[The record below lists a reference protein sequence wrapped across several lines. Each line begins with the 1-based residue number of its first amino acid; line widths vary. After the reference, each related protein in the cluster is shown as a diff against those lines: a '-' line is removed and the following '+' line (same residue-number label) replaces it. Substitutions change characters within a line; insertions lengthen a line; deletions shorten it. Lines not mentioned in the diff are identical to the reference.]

1 MNFRMTFLAVI
12 SVTLLFLPI
21 SPPAQTLGCNSDSL
35 RVLARLYPFESSYK
49 YLMYDQAECF
59 RYNQVTVL
67 DSILHHY
74 ASRIY
79 QSYLYDR
86 LDSLLTNPDNDS
98 ITIADLYY
106 FIACT
111 QLEHLLDTPHP
122 DTAKAFEFFDSTLAY
137 NKNYHLA
144 WYNKGILYLVMKE
157 LDRAVECFLKAI
169 EIENRHI
176 HYWLH
181 YGISLYHNGAEIPSK
196 KALDSAV
203 QRSGRSFES
212 FKFLGDELKT
222 FGLFPEALGLYD
234 SALAIRRDDPDVWF
248 NYATSIYG
256 LDSTKEIGDYLDSTL
271 NYCEDD
277 GELLTFFIYASSMGY
292 REKSQEFIDKA
303 LFINRENFWGWLYKS
318 GNLFEMGDTSLA
330 VACLDSALKY
340 ETSNL
345 FMDHDFFKGGQLLAF
360 GLYEEALSNLESV
373 DLENLD
379 STLVKGYYLYRA
391 ACYDRLGKLDRASVL
406 CDSLLALFPND
417 SGAVSFCDSIKTKL
431 EK

>member
-21 SPPAQTLGCNSDSL
+21 SPPAQTFGCNSDSL

-67 DSILHHY
+67 DSILHRY

-106 FIACT
+106 FKACM
-111 QLEHLLDTPHP
+111 QLEHFLDTLQP
-122 DTAKAFEFFDSTLAY
+122 DTAKAFKFFDSTLVY

-144 WYNKGILYLVMKE
+144 WYNKGIVYLMLKE
-157 LDRAVECFLKAI
+157 LDKSVNCFERAI
-169 EIENRHI
+169 EIENKHI

-181 YGISLYHNGAEIPSK
+181 YSISLYHNGAEILSK

-203 QRSGRSFES
+203 QKSGRSFES

-234 SALAIRRDDPDVWF
+234 SALAIRRDDPEIWF
-248 NYATSIYG
+248 NYANSIYSQ
-256 LDSTKEIGDYLDSTL
+256 DSSQEIGNYLDSTL
-271 NYCEDD
+271 KYCDDD
-277 GELLTFFIYASSMGY
+277 GLLLTFTAFTGY
-292 REKSQEFIDKA
+292 YGFLEHTQKILNKA
-303 LFINRENFWGWLYKS
+303 LLINGRNCWAWLYKS
-318 GNLFEMGDTSLA
+318 TNLLKMGI
-330 VACLDSALKY
+330 LDSP
-340 ETSNL
+340 
-345 FMDHDFFKGGQLLAF
+345 
-360 GLYEEALSNLESV
+360 
-373 DLENLD
+373 
-379 STLVKGYYLYRA
+379 STV
-391 ACYDRLGKLDRASVL
+391 
-406 CDSLLALFPND
+406 
-417 SGAVSFCDSIKTKL
+417 
-431 EK
+431 